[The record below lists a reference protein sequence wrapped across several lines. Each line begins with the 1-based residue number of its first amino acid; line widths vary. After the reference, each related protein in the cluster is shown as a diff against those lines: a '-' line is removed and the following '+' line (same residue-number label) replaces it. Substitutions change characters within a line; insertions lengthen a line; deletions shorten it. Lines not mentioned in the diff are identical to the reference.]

1 MARATVT
8 TADRGT
14 ATMAAMPPLIMAGT
28 PQRTA
33 TLPHITAAMDT
44 ALFAPHTD
52 TTALGTIAGIVTVGD
67 SQVAIPACVVR
78 IVPGFVGF
86 VDPLGVGSAIHL
98 ELSGVCAN

>member
-1 MARATVT
+1 
-8 TADRGT
+8 
-14 ATMAAMPPLIMAGT
+14 
-28 PQRTA
+28 
-33 TLPHITAAMDT
+33 MDT

>member
-14 ATMAAMPPLIMAGT
+14 ATMARMPLLIMAGT
-28 PQRTA
+28 
-33 TLPHITAAMDT
+33 
-44 ALFAPHTD
+44 PHTD

>member
-1 MARATVT
+1 
-8 TADRGT
+8 
-14 ATMAAMPPLIMAGT
+14 
-28 PQRTA
+28 
-33 TLPHITAAMDT
+33 MDT
-44 ALFAPHTD
+44 ALFAPHTN

-67 SQVAIPACVVR
+67 GQVAIPACVVR